1 MQFFVELN
9 VPLVNVF
16 EIIVRID
23 WAQEAGSM
31 SKLLSAVFG
40 NISLP
45 RLAFESSETGK
56 TITTPNLPWSVVAA
70 SILVN
75 VLGLALPLTILQV
88 YDRILPNQATDT
100 LVVLVL
106 GLCAVLAIDAVLKIL
121 RAYSVGWQAMT
132 YSHTAHQEAIRR
144 ILFARSDVSA
154 QGSVSEQM
162 DSLRSLQALS
172 DQYGSQARL
181 LVIDIPASLIFL
193 VVLFLIGGP
202 IALVPIILLG
212 LFALNSARMNG
223 KLNTLIENRSV
234 QDRRKYDFIL
244 EVLSGLSTIKG
255 IGLEPLIMRRYERLQ
270 KQVAQQSYDYIELSN
285 QGRNLSSLFTVLT
298 TVFVVSLGAYLAMSG
313 YISIGTVAACTLLA
327 GQVVQPLLR
336 GINHWT
342 DMQRIQHDYR
352 EASRLFELPRE
363 TIVRGSHIPVTGNI
377 SLENV
382 SFRFPNS
389 PNFDIEGAS
398 LSIPAGQIVA
408 FDGAD
413 GSGRATLTRLIS
425 GDLKPTAG
433 QVLID
438 GHDLFGENQR
448 SLRSQI
454 AYVGNDSQM
463 FTGTILQNLTLFG
476 SQADPR
482 KARLAANLI
491 GLEKDIHLLP
501 KGYDTVLG
509 SGLEENLT
517 DSMVQRIAIAR
528 ALAKEPKILLLDDAN
543 GALDHAAETAL
554 TEALQKLKGQ
564 LTLIIV
570 THRPS
575 FRAIADVQY
584 QVEDGR
590 LVSSQPARAAGE
602 KSGGAAKLTVRKT
615 GAPRNTRRAS

>member
-1 MQFFVELN
+1 MMLNFVRS
-9 VPLVNVF
+9 F
-16 EIIVRID
+16 
-23 WAQEAGSM
+23 
-31 SKLLSAVFG
+31 FG

-45 RLAFESSETGK
+45 GLAFESSETGK
-56 TITTPNLPWSVVAA
+56 KVTAPALPRSVVAA

-75 VLGLALPLTILQV
+75 ILGLALPLTILQV
-88 YDRILPNQATDT
+88 YDRILPNKATDT

-106 GLCAVLAIDAVLKIL
+106 GLCGVLAIDALLKIIRGYL
-121 RAYSVGWQAMT
+121 VAWQAMK
-132 YSHTAHQEAIRR
+132 YSHGAYLEAIRR
-144 ILFARSDVSA
+144 ILYARSDFSA
-154 QGSVSEQM
+154 QASVSQQM
-162 DSLRSLQALS
+162 DSLRSLQALG
-172 DQYGSQARL
+172 DHYGGQARL

-202 IALVPIILLG
+202 VGLVPIALLA
-212 LFALNSARMNG
+212 LFAVITTRTNS

-244 EVLSGLSTIKG
+244 EVLSGLPTIKG

-270 KQVAQQSYDYIELSN
+270 KQVSQQGYDYIELSN
-285 QGRNLSSLFTVLT
+285 HGRNLSGLFTVLT
-298 TVFVVSLGAYLAMSG
+298 TVFVVSAGAFLAMAG
-313 YISIGTVAACTLLA
+313 MISVGTVAACTLLA
-327 GQVVQPLLR
+327 GQVVQPMLR

-352 EASRLFELPRE
+352 EASRLFDLPRE
-363 TIVRGSHIPVTGNI
+363 ARTRGQHIPVTGNI

-382 SFRFPNS
+382 SFRYATGS
-389 PNFDIEGAS
+389 TFDIKDIS
-398 LSIPAGQIVA
+398 LSIPAGQIIA
-408 FDGAD
+408 FEGND
-413 GSGRATLTRLIS
+413 GSGRSTLTRLIS

-433 QVLID
+433 RILID

-454 AYVGNDSQM
+454 AYVGNDSEM

-482 KARLAANLI
+482 KARMAANLI

-509 SGLEENLT
+509 AGLEENLT
-517 DSMVQRIAIAR
+517 DSMLQRIAIAR

-543 GALDHAAETAL
+543 GALDHGGETAL
-554 TEALQKLKGQ
+554 MEALQRLKGQ
-564 LTLIIV
+564 LTLVIV

-575 FRAIADVQY
+575 FRAIADIEYIIENGQ
-584 QVEDGR
+584 
-590 LVSSQPARAAGE
+590 LASSSRPTPGKPAR
-602 KSGGAAKLTVRKT
+602 TVAR
-615 GAPRNTRRAS
+615 ARPSSDNTRRAS